1 MPKIAIYKFLT
12 FFIFAFDAINEPPH
26 LHIAKEKGNRQLS
39 AKIWLETLKVADN
52 GSLSE
57 TDLKQALKVIKENQ
71 AILIESF
78 NNVKAGKKNYYNK
91 NKIIMS
97 STLINKTM
105 CIEKVLFDLP
115 GKITLK
121 MEDGRMIISPLKYF
135 PDLQKLSIDK
145 RKKHTIVDDR
155 TILFTYSDAVYHL
168 EDFIGLE
175 ANWRK
180 R

>member
-26 LHIAKEKGNRQLS
+26 LHIAKEKGNRQRS
-39 AKIWLETLKVADN
+39 AKIWLETLKVAEK
-52 GSLSE
+52 GSLTD
-57 TDLKQALKVIKENQ
+57 TDLKQAIKVIKENQ
-71 AILIESF
+71 VKLMESF
-78 NNVKAGKKNYYNK
+78 NNVKAGKK
-91 NKIIMS
+91 I
-97 STLINKTM
+97 TTINKTM

-135 PDLQKLSIDK
+135 PDLQKLSVDK

>member
-39 AKIWLETLKVADN
+39 AKIWLETLKVADK

-78 NNVKAGKKNYYNK
+78 NNVKAGKKITTI
-91 NKIIMS
+91 KI
-97 STLINKTM
+97 K
-105 CIEKVLFDLP
+105 
-115 GKITLK
+115 
-121 MEDGRMIISPLKYF
+121 
-135 PDLQKLSIDK
+135 
-145 RKKHTIVDDR
+145 
-155 TILFTYSDAVYHL
+155 
-168 EDFIGLE
+168 
-175 ANWRK
+175 
-180 R
+180 